1 MFSKILVPVDGSEQ
15 SSRAVD
21 TAIDLAKKYDSA
33 IVIMCVYRHHS
44 PLEASLSM
52 VRAQLKDAE
61 TPDEALKAHASEI
74 AAQAKARVIAGD
86 VTKVEAFAK
95 RGQPARAIVESA
107 TQRGCDAIV
116 LGARGSGDSG
126 GFLLGSV
133 SHKVVALAKVTCVV
147 VK

>member
-1 MFSKILVPVDGSEQ
+1 MFGKILVPVDGSEQ

-21 TAIDLAKKYDSA
+21 AAIDLAKKYDSA
-33 IVIMCVYRHHS
+33 IVVMCVYRHHS

-52 VRAQLKDAE
+52 VRTQLKDAE

-74 AAQAKARVIAGD
+74 AAEAKARVSSSG
-86 VTKVEAFAK
+86 VTKVEAYAK
-95 RGQPARAIVESA
+95 RGQPARAIVDSA
-107 TQRGCDAIV
+107 NQRGCDAIV
-116 LGARGSGDSG
+116 LGARGSGDAG

-133 SHKVVALAKVTCVV
+133 SHKVVGLSKVTCVV